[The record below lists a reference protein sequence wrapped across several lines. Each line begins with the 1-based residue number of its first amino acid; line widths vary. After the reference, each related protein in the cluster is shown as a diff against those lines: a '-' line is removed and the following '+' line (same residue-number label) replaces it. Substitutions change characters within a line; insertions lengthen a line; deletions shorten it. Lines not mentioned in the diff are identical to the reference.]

1 MSFSLQYA
9 GDSIWYGSF
18 SLLAKAGICHG
29 ISTRFGGSSQS
40 PYASMNLTLHTGD
53 DPAAV
58 IENRQRFCRAL
69 DVDFSRLC
77 TCEQVH
83 GDKIF
88 KVTDKEAGRGCFQLE
103 DSIAGV
109 DALITNEKNLPLL
122 LFFADCTPILIFD
135 PVHQAIG
142 VAHGGWKGTVQ
153 KIAAKTIEAMGAEFG
168 TNPADCL
175 VGIGP
180 AIGACCYEVGENVR
194 VAVTATFPQ
203 QQDTLLSSVSTD
215 KWKLDL
221 WQANRCQLEDAG
233 VLPDKIDMANSCTQC
248 NADVFFSYRADA
260 GHTGRIGALL
270 CLK

>member
-9 GDSIWYGSF
+9 GDAVWYGTF
-18 SLLAKAGICHG
+18 SLLAQAGICHG
-29 ISTRFGGSSQS
+29 ISTRFGGSSQA
-40 PYASMNLTLHTGD
+40 PYASMNLALHTGD
-53 DPAAV
+53 NPAAV
-58 IENRQRFCRAL
+58 IENRRRFCRAL

-88 KVTDKEAGRGCFQLE
+88 KVTAKEAGRGNRQLE

-135 PVHQAIG
+135 PVHHALG
-142 VAHGGWKGTVQ
+142 AAHGGWKGTVQ
-153 KIAAKTIEAMGAEFG
+153 KIAAKTIRAMAEEFG

-180 AIGACCYEVGENVR
+180 AIGACCYEVGANVR
-194 VAVTATFPQ
+194 DAFTAAFPRQ
-203 QQDTLLSSVSTD
+203 QGALLFPVSAD

-221 WQANRCQLEDAG
+221 WQANRCQLEEIG
-233 VLPDKIDMANSCTQC
+233 VLADKIDMANSCTQC
-248 NADVFFSYRADA
+248 NDNVFFSYRADN
-260 GHTGRIGALL
+260 GHTGRIGALI

>member
-1 MSFSLQYA
+1 M
-9 GDSIWYGSF
+9 
-18 SLLAKAGICHG
+18 
-29 ISTRFGGSSQS
+29 
-40 PYASMNLTLHTGD
+40 
-53 DPAAV
+53 
-58 IENRQRFCRAL
+58 
-69 DVDFSRLC
+69 
-77 TCEQVH
+77 
-83 GDKIF
+83 
-88 KVTDKEAGRGCFQLE
+88 
-103 DSIAGV
+103 

-153 KIAAKTIEAMGAEFG
+153 KIAAKTIEAMEAEFG